1 MGREYQPAGCGGRRD
16 EGWGGVVSA
25 AELRSRVERLKE
37 RLHAGDPAERPA
49 LSTELEAL
57 RGLYR
62 SNSPAFTPDLLGMLK
77 AIAQDL
83 RSGTDAELEQ
93 SLKDTFGFDAFRPG
107 QLAIVKSVLAGRDC
121 IGVMPTGAG
130 KSLTYQ
136 LPARLLGGITLVVS
150 PLIALMKDQVDALS
164 EAGLRATFLNSSLS
178 LDERR
183 DRIARLRAGEF
194 EVLYAAP
201 EGLEAATGRLVSELD
216 LKLIA
221 VDEAHCISQWG
232 HDFRPAYRNL
242 AGLKRRF
249 PKTPVLALTA
259 TATEDVVRDIQ
270 SELGMRSP
278 ALFRGSFFRSN
289 LHLYACRKD
298 AIGKLTTREAI
309 RALLLE
315 RRGESGIV
323 YALSRKSVEQLA
335 AFLSESGIKAGG
347 YHAGMEAEERS
358 RVQDA
363 FRKGGLDVVVATIAF
378 GMGIDKS
385 NVRFVIHRDMPR
397 SIEGYYQEIG
407 RAGRDGLKSECVL
420 FYSWAD
426 VMAYDRFADANSDDA
441 AAARLRTQVR
451 EMHRLAEANGC
462 RHQHLVGYFGEG
474 LAPNCSSCDQC
485 LGEDMAESLKGLGK
499 RYRSKKDRAQAVEG
513 ERKVKPAAELES
525 SDEDL
530 FKALRDLRSKLAID
544 RRVPA
549 YMVFSDA
556 TLVEMA
562 RRKPKSE
569 AELLAISGVGLAKLE
584 RYGEVFLGVI
594 RR

>member
-1 MGREYQPAGCGGRRD
+1 
-16 EGWGGVVSA
+16 VSG
-25 AELRSRVERLKE
+25 AELRSRVERLRE
-37 RLHAGDPAERPA
+37 RLDAGNPSERPDLA
-49 LSTELEAL
+49 TELDAI
-57 RGLYR
+57 RGMYR
-62 SNSPAFTPDLLGMLK
+62 SNSLAFTPDLLGMLK

-93 SLKDTFGFDAFRPG
+93 SLKVTFGFDAFRPG
-107 QLAIVKSVLAGRDC
+107 QLAIVKSVLGGRDC

-242 AGLKRRF
+242 SGLKRRF

-259 TATEDVVRDIQ
+259 TATDEVIRDIQ
-270 SELGMRSP
+270 KELDMRSP

-289 LHLYACRKD
+289 LHLHACRKD
-298 AIGKLTTREAI
+298 ALGKLTTREAI

-323 YALSRKSVEQLA
+323 YALSRKSVEQLSG
-335 AFLSESGIKAGG
+335 FLADSGIRAGG
-347 YHAGMEAEERS
+347 YHAGMAAEERS

-363 FRKGGLDVVVATIAF
+363 FRKGELDVVVATIAF

-385 NVRFVIHRDMPR
+385 NVRFVIHKDMPR

-407 RAGRDGLKSECVL
+407 RAGRDGLKSDCVL

-426 VMAYDRFADANSDDA
+426 VKAYDRFADVNSDDVA
-441 AAARLRTQVR
+441 ADRLRTQVR
-451 EMHRLAEANGC
+451 DMHRLAEATGC

-474 LAPNCSSCDQC
+474 LAPTCSSCDRC
-485 LGEDMAESLKGLGK
+485 LGEDLSESLKGLGK
-499 RYRSKKDRAQAVEG
+499 RYKSKKDRVQAVEG
-513 ERKVKPAAELES
+513 ERPAKPAAELEGG
-525 SDEDL
+525 DEDL
-530 FKALRDLRSKLAID
+530 FKALRDLRSRLAID

-556 TLVEMA
+556 TLVDMA

-594 RR
+594 RRLG

>member
-1 MGREYQPAGCGGRRD
+1 
-16 EGWGGVVSA
+16 VSV
-25 AELRSRVERLKE
+25 AELRFRVERLQE
-37 RLHAGDPAERPA
+37 RLHAGDPAERQA
-49 LSTELEAL
+49 LSTELEEL

-83 RSGTDAELEQ
+83 RAGTDAELEQ
-93 SLKDTFGFDAFRPG
+93 SLKNTFGFDAFRPG

-164 EAGLRATFLNSSLS
+164 EAGLRATYLNSSLS
-178 LDERR
+178 FDERR

-259 TATEDVVRDIQ
+259 TATEEVVRDIQ

-347 YHAGMEAEERS
+347 YHAGMESEERS

-363 FRKGGLDVVVATIAF
+363 FRKGELDVVVATIAF

-426 VMAYDRFADANSDDA
+426 VMAYDRFADANSDDGA
-441 AAARLRTQVR
+441 ADRLRSQVR
-451 EMHRLAEANGC
+451 EMHRLAEASGC

-485 LGEDMAESLKGLGK
+485 LGEDMAESLQNLGK
-499 RYRSKKDRAQAVEG
+499 RYRSKKDRAQAVQG
-513 ERKVKPAAELES
+513 ERKAKPAAELAS
-525 SDEDL
+525 SDEEL
-530 FKALRDLRSKLAID
+530 FKALRELRSKLAID

-569 AELLAISGVGLAKLE
+569 AELLTISGVGLAKLE

-594 RR
+594 RRLASG

>member
-1 MGREYQPAGCGGRRD
+1 
-16 EGWGGVVSA
+16 VSET
-25 AELRSRVERLKE
+25 ELRSRVERLRE
-37 RLHAGDPAERPA
+37 RLHAGDPAERQD
-49 LSTELEAL
+49 LVTELEAL
-57 RGLYR
+57 RTFYR
-62 SNSPAFTPDLLGMLK
+62 SNSPAFTPDLLSMLK
-77 AIAQDL
+77 AIAEDL

-93 SLKDTFGFDAFRPG
+93 ALKTTFGFDAFRPG
-107 QLAIVKSVLAGRDC
+107 QLPIVKSVLAGRDC

-136 LPARLLGGITLVVS
+136 LPARLLGGLTLVVS

-164 EAGLRATFLNSSLS
+164 EAGLRATFLNSSLT

-183 DRIARLRAGEF
+183 ERVARLRAGEF

-242 AGLKRRF
+242 SGLKRRF
-249 PKTPVLALTA
+249 PKTPVLARTA
-259 TATEDVVRDIQ
+259 TATEEVVRDIQ
-270 SELGMRSP
+270 RELGMSRP

-298 AIGKLTTREAI
+298 ALGKLTTREAI

-323 YALSRKSVEQLA
+323 YALSRKSVEQTA
-335 AFLSESGIKAGG
+335 AFLAAAGIKAGG
-347 YHAGMEAEERS
+347 YHAGMDAEERS

-363 FRKGGLDVVVATIAF
+363 FRSGELDVVVATIAF

-397 SIEGYYQEIG
+397 SVEGYYQEIG
-407 RAGRDGLKSECVL
+407 RAGRDGLKSDCVL

-426 VMAYDRFADANSDDA
+426 VMAYDRFADSTEDDLA
-441 AAARLRTQVR
+441 AERLRTQAR
-451 EMHRLAEANGC
+451 EMHRLADAVGC
-462 RHQHLVGYFGEG
+462 RHQYLVGYFGEG
-474 LAPNCSSCDQC
+474 IAPSCSSCDQC
-485 LGEDMAESLKGLGK
+485 LGEDMSESLKSLGK
-499 RYRSKKDRAQAVEG
+499 RYKTKTERVQAVEG
-513 ERKVKPAAELES
+513 ERKERPAAELDAG
-525 SDEDL
+525 DEEL
-530 FKALRDLRSKLAID
+530 FKALRELRTRLAVD

-556 TLVEMA
+556 TLVDMA
-562 RRKPKSE
+562 RKKPQSE
-569 AELLAISGVGLAKLE
+569 AELLAVSGVGIAKLE
-584 RYGEVFLGVI
+584 RYGEVFLGVL
-594 RR
+594 RRQA